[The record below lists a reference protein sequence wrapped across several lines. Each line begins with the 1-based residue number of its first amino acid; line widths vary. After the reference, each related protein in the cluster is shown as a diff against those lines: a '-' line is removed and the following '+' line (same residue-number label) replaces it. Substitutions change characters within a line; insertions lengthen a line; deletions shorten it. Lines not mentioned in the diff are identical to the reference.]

1 MIRPTITQA
10 IKRVVWFTVLIFT
23 APNPPPP
30 RASLDGPRRREA
42 AVALS
47 ITGENQLNSL
57 GDRR

>member
-1 MIRPTITQA
+1 MNLSPS
-10 IKRVVWFTVLIFT
+10 
-23 APNPPPP
+23 APVFGEQFRRELLPAVIAHDKAGFQFID
-30 RASLDGPRRREA
+30 RPRRREA